1 MEPTAMEQPGAH
13 GARTRRIVAGRD
25 EEVSA
30 LRRFVDRIRSGPA
43 SLLVRGEMG
52 IGKSTLLGL
61 AVAAAESGGAR
72 VLLANPDAPEAV
84 LPFSTLFDLVDPVLD
99 AVSDL
104 LPGPQSAAL
113 HVALQRSSPGE
124 KPTELL
130 AVAVGLLGLVRLLA
144 RDAPLL
150 LAIDDAQW
158 MDEASA
164 ATLRFV
170 ARRLRDEPVG
180 FLASV
185 RAGEDPGRDASW
197 LRAPGREPAVLEVG
211 PIGDDAILATLRAG
225 TGIPLSA
232 RQARQVVAA
241 AAGNPFFAIELQR
254 AVALGSG
261 RPGEPLPSLPDS
273 LRDLLEARLGAFDP
287 TVREA
292 LALVAALAQ
301 PRLTL
306 VDRVVGVPV
315 AGLLEPAIAD
325 GVLALEGERLRFTH
339 PLIRAAAYRLGSAAD
354 RRERHHRLAAI
365 VRDPVERARHLAA
378 ATEGINALAA
388 RAIAAGAELARRRGA
403 PEDAGELFL
412 AAAAHASRAY
422 RLRVGWLR
430 SAANCLVASGR
441 PAEARELL
449 EDAIEATP
457 PGTDHASLLL
467 ALSAI
472 LYREEDGPAARHVLV
487 RGLSQAAGDTTL
499 ATGFEQQLS
508 LVDTMVGDLAAAEV
522 HGRRALALA
531 EAAGDPA
538 AQAGPLAFMA
548 MLEFLRGRGY
558 PAGLMARSLELE
570 GAVAPQ
576 MLVEWRPSMIHA
588 LVQAW
593 TGRLHE
599 SRALLERLHAEAQA
613 TGDEAAIPYLLYVR
627 CQVELASGRWDVAQA
642 IAETGRTYA
651 EETGG
656 LMRSLLE
663 SAIARV
669 DAFHGRLA
677 QASGGASAALATALE
692 RGYGPAIQ
700 ENAAVLGFVGL
711 SCDRPED
718 TVQALAPIVPFMDAA
733 GVLDPGV
740 RNFVPDLVE
749 ALIRLGRV
757 AEAEA
762 VLGPYEALAEKLE
775 RVSAMPLAARC
786 RALLAIAA
794 GDTDA
799 ALAFAGRALDLHAD
813 LPMPFERAR
822 TLLVLGTAHRRRRE
836 KRDAAAALAEAG
848 AIFQALGSPAWA
860 NRARSEQ
867 ERVGLR
873 PASPASLSETERRVA
888 ELAARGLTTREI
900 AAAAFL
906 SPKGA
911 EKALARAYQKLDVH
925 SRAELGA
932 HMASGR

>member
-1 MEPTAMEQPGAH
+1 MEHSGAYDV
-13 GARTRRIVAGRD
+13 RPRPIVAGRD
-25 EEVSA
+25 AELSVLSW
-30 LRRFVDRIRSGPA
+30 FVDGIPSGPS

-52 IGKSTLLGL
+52 IGKSALLGV
-61 AVAAAESGGAR
+61 AGAAAETNGTR
-72 VLLANPDAPEAV
+72 VLHANPDVPEAV

-99 AVSDL
+99 GVSDL
-104 LPGPQSAAL
+104 LPPPQRAAL
-113 HVALQRSSPGE
+113 QVALQRSSPGDR
-124 KPTELL
+124 PTELL
-130 AVAVGLLGLVRLLA
+130 AVSVGLLGLVRLLA

-150 LAIDDAQW
+150 LVVDDAHW

-180 FLASV
+180 FLASI
-185 RAGEDPGRDASW
+185 RSGEDRSRDLAW
-197 LRAPGREPAVLEVG
+197 LRAAGREPALLEVG
-211 PIGDDAILATLRAG
+211 PIGDEAMLAMLRSGAG
-225 TGIPLSA
+225 VPISA
-232 RQARQVVAA
+232 RQARQVVTV
-241 AAGNPFFAIELQR
+241 AAGNPFYALELQH
-254 AVALGSG
+254 AVAARSG
-261 RPGEPLPSLPDS
+261 RTGEPLPALPDS
-273 LRDLLEARLGAFDP
+273 LRALLEARLGTFDP
-287 TVREA
+287 PVREA
-292 LALVAALAQ
+292 LALAAALAQ
-301 PRLTL
+301 PTPSL
-306 VDRVVGVPV
+306 VERAVGMPV

-325 GVLALEGERLRFTH
+325 GMLAMDGERLRFTH
-339 PLIRAAAYRLGSAAD
+339 PLLRAAAYRLGTAGD
-354 RRERHHRLAAI
+354 RRERHRRLAAI
-365 VRDPVERARHLAA
+365 VRDPVERGRHLAA
-378 ATEGINALAA
+378 AAEGADARAA
-388 RAIAAGAELARRRGA
+388 RTIAAGAELARRRGA

-412 AAAAHASRAY
+412 AAAAHVSRAH
-422 RLRVGWLR
+422 RLRIGWLR
-430 SAANCLVASGR
+430 SAADCLVASGR

-449 EDAIEATP
+449 EDLIEATP
-457 PGTDHASLLL
+457 PGRDHASLLL

-472 LYREEDGPAARHVLV
+472 LYREEDGPAARDVLL
-487 RGLSQAAGDTTL
+487 RGLSETHGDAAM

-508 LVDTMVGDLAAAEV
+508 LVATMAGDLSAAEL

-531 EAAGDPA
+531 EAAPDPV

-548 MLEFLRGRGY
+548 MLEFLQGRGY
-558 PAGLMARSLELE
+558 PADLMARSLELE

-593 TGRLHE
+593 TGSLHE

-613 TGDEAAIPYLLYVR
+613 TGDEAAIPYVLYVR

-642 IAETGRTYA
+642 VAETGRTCVQD
-651 EETGG
+651 TGG

-677 QASGGASAALATALE
+677 QASAGASAALATALQ

-711 SCDRPED
+711 SRDRPED
-718 TVQALAPIVPFMDAA
+718 TVQALAPIVPFMDVA

-740 RNFVPDLVE
+740 RTFVPDLVE
-749 ALIRLGRV
+749 ALTSLGRV

-762 VLGPYEALAEKLE
+762 VLGPYEALAERLH

-786 RALLAIAA
+786 RALLAIAT
-794 GDTDA
+794 GDADA
-799 ALAFAGRALDLHAD
+799 ALTSAARAIALHAA

-822 TLLVLGTAHRRRRE
+822 TLLVLGTARRRRRE
-836 KRDAAAALAEAG
+836 KREAAAALVEAG
-848 AIFQALGSPAWA
+848 AIFRSLGSPDWA
-860 NRARSEQ
+860 ARARREQ
-867 ERVGLR
+867 DRVGLR

-888 ELAARGLTTREI
+888 ELAARGMTTREI

-932 HMASGR
+932 HMAGGR